1 MLRKFYYCF
10 FLYSLPLMAFMLW
23 RPAAATQ
30 QPFPQNTLE
39 QRKID
44 AQQQQRQ
51 QQQRSNRQADFTHYR
66 EVNVDAATGSA
77 QPFPE
82 ESPVFLSPTSISRPF
97 TTTTCH

>member
-10 FLYSLPLMAFMLW
+10 FLYSLPLMTYAVAS
-23 RPAAATQ
+23 AATTQ

-51 QQQRSNRQADFTHYR
+51 QQQQSNRQADFTH
-66 EVNVDAATGSA
+66 
-77 QPFPE
+77 
-82 ESPVFLSPTSISRPF
+82 
-97 TTTTCH
+97 